1 MTVDL
6 HLSCVRIECTQSK
19 WGIFSLAHKEEPEEE
34 KERKKKIFSGVCC
47 LRDAQTR

>member
-6 HLSCVRIECTQSK
+6 LLSCVRIECTQSK
-19 WGIFSLAHKEEPEEE
+19 WGIFSLAHKEES
-34 KERKKKIFSGVCC
+34 KKKREKKKTFSGVCC